1 MTQFCAIRNDLWR
14 WSCDGLQWSGHFERH
29 SIIQCN
35 VAVTLWWR
43 CCGVEWNLINA
54 KKMCCTASTKSTEV
68 IHSYSG
74 ARKFVNPLYFLDFCV
89 NRTQKRPKSRRRDFV
104 KCWFALHWSSHPLY
118 KQTVV
123 CALFWCTDT
132 IHSITLRFSLYT
144 VPDSRNGS
152 VHPRHSFCT
161 YTSPLFLEMCLIYFR
176 LFAIKQDRCQPRHY
190 PSSLVLL
197 LQSKW
202 SQHEHGAAW
211 FLPRLDSCPN
221 RPPFISA
228 CCSNNLM

>member
-1 MTQFCAIRNDLWR
+1 MLEQDPAFRSLINVIIELNKWKCHYFSEWYFSTWLMTHFCAIRNDLWR

-104 KCWFALHWSSHPLY
+104 NVDLHCIGVLILYISKLWCAHFSDAQTPSTPLLSVSVFTLYLTVEMVLYILDTRSAL
-118 KQTVV
+118 
-123 CALFWCTDT
+123 
-132 IHSITLRFSLYT
+132 TLRLCFWK
-144 VPDSRNGS
+144 
-152 VHPRHSFCT
+152 C
-161 YTSPLFLEMCLIYFR
+161 
-176 LFAIKQDRCQPRHY
+176 
-190 PSSLVLL
+190 VL
-197 LQSKW
+197 
-202 SQHEHGAAW
+202 
-211 FLPRLDSCPN
+211 
-221 RPPFISA
+221 FISDY
-228 CCSNNLM
+228 LL